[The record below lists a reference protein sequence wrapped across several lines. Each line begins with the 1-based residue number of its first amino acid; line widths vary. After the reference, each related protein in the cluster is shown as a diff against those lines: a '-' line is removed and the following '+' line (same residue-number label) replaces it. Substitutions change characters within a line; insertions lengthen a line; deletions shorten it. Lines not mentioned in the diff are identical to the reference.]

1 MQYRF
6 ETLMRDD
13 FPMIHSWLAKA
24 HIGGWWGS
32 GAVET
37 KLMDEDIESGKT
49 DMRIVWDVPA
59 DHPFAYIQDYDTQTF
74 DMPHYVDLPAG
85 ARAIDTFLGDPEYLG
100 KGHASGYLRQRAQQL
115 IDAGAPCVVVDPSP
129 ENARAVAAYAKAGF
143 EGDRIAPCE
152 DGDPVRIMLFH

>member
-1 MQYRF
+1 
-6 ETLMRDD
+6 
-13 FPMIHSWLAKA
+13 MIHSWLAQP
-24 HIGGWWGS
+24 HIRGWWGS
-32 GAVET
+32 GPVET
-37 KLMDEDIESGKT
+37 KLMNEDMESGKT

-74 DMPHYVDLPAG
+74 DMPHYGDLPAG

-129 ENARAVAAYAKAGF
+129 ENTRAMAAYAKAGF